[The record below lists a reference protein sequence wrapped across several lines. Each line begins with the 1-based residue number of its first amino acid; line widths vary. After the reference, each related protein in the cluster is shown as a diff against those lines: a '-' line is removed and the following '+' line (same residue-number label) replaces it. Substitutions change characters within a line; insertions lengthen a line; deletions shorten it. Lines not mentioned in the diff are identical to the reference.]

1 MKDVSSSRGS
11 HECSQQPDLD
21 ATETDVTDW
30 FIERDRAKR
39 RLFETLHPYR
49 KYGVIDSIPVN
60 LVSAYL
66 RCDLCEK
73 PRKQATHVYLLF
85 KVLYCAQHARA
96 EKRKQKQT
104 PRYRRYVER
113 KRWEEAER
121 QNNWSGIED

>member
-21 ATETDVTDW
+21 ATETDGTDW
-30 FIERDRAKR
+30 FIERDRAKM

-73 PRKQATHVYLLF
+73 PRKQSTHVYLLF
-85 KVLYCAQHARA
+85 KVLYCPVHAKA
-96 EKRKQKQT
+96 EMCKQKQS
-104 PRYRRYVER
+104 PRYRTYSARR
-113 KRWEEAER
+113 QQIEADHEAI
-121 QNNWSGIED
+121 WGGIE